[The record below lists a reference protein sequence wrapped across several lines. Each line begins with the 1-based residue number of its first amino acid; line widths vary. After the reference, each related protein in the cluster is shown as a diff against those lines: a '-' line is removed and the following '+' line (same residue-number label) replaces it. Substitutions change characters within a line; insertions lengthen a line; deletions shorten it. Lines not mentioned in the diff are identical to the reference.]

1 MTEDQPTMES
11 VLQTLREVYERE
23 EADKRLVKVA
33 LGVVS
38 LSTVALV
45 VFFSTS
51 GSVSRAWAR
60 LPGGGLCRP
69 MVAIVE
75 TTRFGFANRCGPS
88 L

>member
-45 VFFSTS
+45 VFFSIALL
-51 GSVSRAWAR
+51 V
-60 LPGGGLCRP
+60 L
-69 MVAIVE
+69 
-75 TTRFGFANRCGPS
+75 
-88 L
+88 